1 MPPTLRTDFSIDVAL
16 EEWTDLCGQ
25 TDGLFSLSPLTSPEP
40 SPPASPV
47 ISAKISLPEHG
58 TPSLKCQDP
67 SPTHDH
73 AHDMLLP
80 PPIFPLHIS
89 TSYSSSPPFSQCTI
103 PSEEMVLAPSLHM
116 VTTTADPKLKPRK
129 KAKPPY
135 RAARQHASANAARAH
150 RREQTKGSVVDSV
163 PRESSHR
170 KYVKSA
176 QRISSTFVTE
186 KGRAARTGFIGIND
200 RSKSSRMYTLEELTG
215 PTSEHKFK
223 LVKWDGK
230 KPMFVSDSSG
240 RAILILAGHPDDGQW
255 HNLMGL
261 AVDALEIARTRFIP
275 PKKPN
280 RRGSFDSLHCGV
292 SFGGGQTSPSNLR
305 NNKVNQVLLDW
316 LNGLEPFK
324 RLAGF
329 ASGAMHTW
337 AKDLFD
343 AYASNLKE
351 LHKDPGL
358 KHVFPSSIFSAAT
371 YNLGPCTVCHRH
383 KDFSNLPYGYCAVT
397 ALGNFDPTQGGHLI
411 LWELGLVIE
420 FPPGSTILLPSVLI
434 SHSNVPISSN
444 ERRYS
449 FTQYTAGG
457 IFRWVAHKCQTKAK
471 YLATLSPDGLAAY
484 AQEESLRWIKGVN
497 LIPVVLRE

>member
-103 PSEEMVLAPSLHM
+103 PSEEMV
-116 VTTTADPKLKPRK
+116 
-129 KAKPPY
+129 
-135 RAARQHASANAARAH
+135 
-150 RREQTKGSVVDSV
+150 
-163 PRESSHR
+163 
-170 KYVKSA
+170 A

-261 AVDALEIARTRFIP
+261 AVDALEIARTRIIP

-420 FPPGSTILLPSVLI
+420 FPPGSTILLPSALI